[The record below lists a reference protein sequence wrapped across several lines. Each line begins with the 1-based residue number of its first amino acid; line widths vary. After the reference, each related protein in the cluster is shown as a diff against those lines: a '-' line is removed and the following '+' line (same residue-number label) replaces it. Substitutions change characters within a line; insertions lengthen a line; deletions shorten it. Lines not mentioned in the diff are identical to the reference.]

1 MPKRSHREGCIIKRP
16 DGIWTSRIQIGY
28 NDKGKPKIKAFYGK
42 TRKEVVDKLHDY
54 KSLMQSGADE
64 SELPDFDTYIF
75 NWLNNV
81 KINELKPLSFDRLES
96 TIKNHIIPSIGH
108 FQTGKITDMIIQTEL
123 INKKARVM
131 SYSSVKKIYDAL
143 NACFKYAIA
152 RRDLRYNPMATV
164 SIPNKAKF
172 KSKEIEIFSDDEVK
186 KVEEVAKSQY
196 SNGVLKFRNGWG
208 IVLMIYTGIRMG
220 EALALKWSDYDE
232 GNKTLTIR
240 KNIALI
246 KNRTDKGAKYQL
258 VEQGS
263 LKTKNADR
271 VIPLSQKAIESLLE
285 LMKTSKHYIISTK
298 DGKPVRPRN
307 FQNTFDSMLESVGI
321 EHKGLHVT
329 RHTFASLLFK
339 RGADVKTVSELL
351 GHADTRITYNTYIH
365 LIKEQKQNVVSLL
378 DG

>member
-1 MPKRSHREGCIIKRP
+1 MSKRSHREGCIIKRP
-16 DGIWTSRIQIGY
+16 DGLWTSRIQIGY

-64 SELPDFDTYIF
+64 SELPDFDTYII

-164 SIPNKAKF
+164 SMPSKNKF
-172 KSKEIEIFSDDEVK
+172 ENKEIEIFTDDEVK
-186 KVEEVAKSQY
+186 KIEDIAKSQY
-196 SNGVLKFRNGWG
+196 SNGVKTFKNGWG
-208 IVLMIYTGIRMG
+208 IVLMIYTGLRMS
-220 EALALKWSDYDE
+220 EILALKWSDYNEMD
-232 GNKTLTIR
+232 KTLTIR
-240 KNIALI
+240 KNIAMV
-246 KNRTDKGAKYQL
+246 KNRTGKGTKYQL
-258 VEQGS
+258 IEQDS
-263 LKTKNADR
+263 LKTKKSDR
-271 VIPLSQKAIESLLE
+271 SIPLSKKAIEALTELE
-285 LMKTSKHYIISTK
+285 KTSKHYIISTK
-298 DGKPVRPRN
+298 NGKIVRPRN
-307 FQNTFDSMLESVGI
+307 FQNMFDSMLQASGI

-351 GHADTRITYNTYIH
+351 GHADTRTTYNTYIH
-365 LIKEQKQNVVSLL
+365 LIHEQKQNVISLL
-378 DG
+378 DD